1 MKLYTAK
8 LAPNPLRVEI
18 FLKEKGIFDQI
29 ESIEIELS
37 TEAKSPEHRA
47 RNKLGLVPVLEL
59 DDGTCLSESRAIC
72 SYIEALHPSPNLMG
86 ESALERAQIEMHDRQ
101 MELAFLMSLAG
112 WVRHTH
118 PGLAMLEKPQMPEWG
133 AICEK
138 RTRRMAA
145 FIDKEL
151 AQKPY
156 IAGDRFT
163 IADIT
168 LFSGINFGRIVK
180 FKPWE
185 EHENIAK
192 WRDSLLQRPSF
203 Q

>member
-8 LAPNPLRVEI
+8 FAPNPLRVEI

-37 TEAKSPEHRA
+37 TGAKSPEHRA

-72 SYIEALHPSPNLMG
+72 SYIEALNPEPNLMG
-86 ESALERAQIEMHDRQ
+86 EDALERAQIEMHDRQ
-101 MELAFLMSLAG
+101 MELMYLMSLAG
-112 WVRHTH
+112 WVRHIH
-118 PGLAMLEKPQMPEWG
+118 PGLAALEKPQVPEWG
-133 AICEK
+133 AVCET
-138 RTRRMAA
+138 RTRKAAA
-145 FIDKEL
+145 FVDKEL
-151 AQKPY
+151 AQRPF

-168 LFSGINFGRIVK
+168 LYSAINFGRLVK

-192 WRDSLLQRPSF
+192 WRQNLLERPSF
-203 Q
+203 A

>member
-1 MKLYTAK
+1 MKFYTAK
-8 LAPNPLRVEI
+8 FAPNPLRVEI
-18 FLKEKGIFDQI
+18 FLKEKGIYDKI

-37 TEAKSPEHRA
+37 TEAKSKEHRA
-47 RNKLGLVPVLEL
+47 RNKFGLVPVLEL
-59 DDGTCLSESRAIC
+59 DDGTFLSESRAIC
-72 SYIEALHPSPNLMG
+72 SYIEALHPSPNLIG

-101 MELAFLMSLAG
+101 MELNFLLPLAF

-118 PGLAMLEKPQMPEWG
+118 PGLAALEKPQMPEWG
-133 AICEK
+133 AICEG
-138 RTRRMAA
+138 RARRMAG
-145 FIDKEL
+145 FINREL
-151 AQKPY
+151 SQKPY

-185 EHENIAK
+185 EHENIAR
-192 WRDSLLQRPSF
+192 WRENLLQRPSF